1 VDTQDRQAAECIQRV
16 EDALARLDGLPQPAS
31 EDALQAMQAML
42 ELYGEG
48 LARILS
54 IVGADPVDELVADEL
69 VAHLLVLHGLHPVPV
84 HQRVAQALDEVL
96 PYLQSHG
103 GGVEL
108 LGVADGVATLRL
120 EGTCDGCP
128 SSAVTLK
135 HAVEEAILRAAPELE
150 RVEAE
155 GAASPAAEPLPA
167 FGSLPV
173 MQVGGGLAAEDAG
186 GGHAGPRPDGHS
198 VATDGWFWAVLSDPA
213 VPEDTFS
220 LDQILG
226 RSVLFANV
234 EGTLLAYHPTCPV
247 CDGPLQDGVLAG
259 GELRCGGC
267 GHRYDLRRA
276 GRCLDTPSQRG
287 LDPLPLLATEPG
299 SVKVAVAQVG
309 GR

>member
-1 VDTQDRQAAECIQRV
+1 VETQDRQAAECIQRV
-16 EDALARLDGLPQPAS
+16 EDALDRLDGLPPPAS
-31 EDALQAMQAML
+31 DDAFGAMQAML

-48 LARILS
+48 LRRILS
-54 IVGADPVDELVADEL
+54 IVGPDPVEGLVGDELVG
-69 VAHLLVLHGLHPVPV
+69 HLLVLHGLHPVPV
-84 HQRVAQALDEVL
+84 HQRVAHALDEVL
-96 PYLQSHG
+96 PYLRSHG
-103 GGVEL
+103 GGAEL

-135 HAVEEAILRAAPELE
+135 QAVEEAILRAAPELE
-150 RVEAE
+150 RVEAQ
-155 GAASPAAEPLPA
+155 GASPPPDPDPVPA

-173 MQVGGGLAAEDAG
+173 LQVGAAAAEDAG
-186 GGHAGPRPDGHS
+186 DAQAGPRRDGHGA
-198 VATDGWFWAVLSDPA
+198 ATDGWFWAVLSEPA
-213 VPEDTFS
+213 VPEGTIS
-220 LDQILG
+220 LDQVLG
-226 RSVLFANV
+226 RGVLFANV
-234 EGTLLAYHPTCPV
+234 EGTLLAYRPTCPV
-247 CDGPLQDGVLAG
+247 CEGLLQDGVLAG
-259 GELRCGGC
+259 AELRCGGC